1 MPRLTCALPF
11 DPQRSQCITESRPAP
26 IPQATK
32 NRIQATL
39 LKAPL
44 NFEVNHGQT
53 DEQVKFVA
61 RGGGYLLFL
70 TANEAVM
77 VLRKPAESQSV
88 VSGQSIR
95 DRLTRNTKPETRNF
109 SESVVRMKLIGA
121 NPDAEVKGMDQL
133 PGKVNYF
140 IGNDSSKWQT
150 NIPTYGKVRYQNV
163 YEGIDLVYYGNQGTL
178 EYDFVVAP
186 GADPKKVEIA
196 F

>member
-1 MPRLTCALPF
+1 
-11 DPQRSQCITESRPAP
+11 
-26 IPQATK
+26 
-32 NRIQATL
+32 
-39 LKAPL
+39 
-44 NFEVNHGQT
+44 
-53 DEQVKFVA
+53 
-61 RGGGYLLFL
+61 
-70 TANEAVM
+70 
-77 VLRKPAESQSV
+77 
-88 VSGQSIR
+88 
-95 DRLTRNTKPETRNF
+95 
-109 SESVVRMKLIGA
+109 MKLIGA

-196 F
+196 FEGVERLRTENKGDLILQTASGDLRLHKPLVYQEFDGVRKAISATYVLNPKSKTRTELSQGIESLELGISNPSEIRNPKSEVFGFQLGV